1 MLSFVGQEQCRLVAG
16 QLVVLVEAAAIG
28 HWCGIT
34 IGVVFIFLWL
44 MYRTYFLCMTQLQCR
59 YKTQLVG
66 GSYWQIML
74 CLMPSEAGFVACA

>member
-59 YKTQLVG
+59 YKIQLVKAVAVG
-66 GSYWQIML
+66 KL
-74 CLMPSEAGFVACA
+74 CCA